1 METAPWYDLCMS
13 SESNKPKRRGHL
25 AAKVKQLDWIFS
37 WAVRIH
43 PCAICSR
50 SLLEGFDPRY
60 PGKSVTL
67 HHTSGSR
74 EEDTWENIEYVAG
87 MVFCH
92 SKCHRSYHLK
102 RRHAEAGKNVNLEA
116 LHCMEANI
124 QRAVQRQREMV
135 NGILE

>member
-1 METAPWYDLCMS
+1 MS
-13 SESNKPKRRGHL
+13 SETNTNKSKRRGHL

-43 PCAICSR
+43 PCAICNR
-50 SLLEGFDPRY
+50 SLLDGFDPRY

-67 HHTSGSR
+67 HHTNGSR
-74 EEDTWENIEYVAG
+74 EEDTWDNLEYVAG

-102 RRHAEAGKNVNLEA
+102 RRHAEAGKKVDLA
-116 LHCMEANI
+116 SLTRMEDNI
-124 QRAVQRQREMV
+124 RSAVERQKQMV
-135 NGILE
+135 HNMSP